1 MIGKMPSRLQRR
13 CHPLETLE
21 QIRNGV
27 ARQPQREALQATCIK
42 PLLGK
47 FRRGEMVDAL
57 FLGLEP
63 RTR

>member
-1 MIGKMPSRLQRR
+1 MVGEMPSRLQRR
-13 CHPLETLE
+13 CHPLESLE
-21 QIRNGV
+21 QIRNGIT
-27 ARQPQREALQATCIK
+27 RQPRREALQATCIK

-57 FLGLEP
+57 GLEP